1 MDRRYRK
8 TIIAGNWKMN
18 ITPSE
23 AKKLASELTHL
34 SSVKETSVI
43 LCVPAID
50 ITTVKRALRQTRIAV
65 GGQNCHFESKGA
77 FTGEISPEMLVDS
90 GAKYVIIGHSE
101 RRTMFGD
108 TNDIVHK
115 KVVAAIKAGL
125 CPIICVGETEE
136 QRTQGITAEVIR
148 MQIKTAVSGLSAEE
162 FRKIVI
168 AYEPIWAIGTG
179 NTATPDDANEVCKTI
194 RICLRELYGAR
205 PSRSISILYGGSMND
220 KNAAALLAMP
230 HIDGGLIGGASLK
243 PDAFSAIVEASK
255 A

>member
-23 AKKLASELTHL
+23 AKKLTTALLPL
-34 SSVKETSVI
+34 SAVKDTSIV

-50 ITTVKRALRQTRIAV
+50 ITTVKRTLRQTRIAV

-77 FTGEISPEMLVDS
+77 FTGEISPEMLIDA

-101 RRTMFGD
+101 RRSMFGD
-108 TNDIVHK
+108 TDEIVRK
-115 KVVAAIKAGL
+115 KIASAIAAGL
-125 CPIICVGETEE
+125 RPILCVGETEE
-136 QRTQGITAEVIR
+136 QRKQGVTEEIIR
-148 MQIKTAVSGLSAEE
+148 VQIKSAVYGLSADD
-162 FRKIVI
+162 FRKIVV

-179 NTATPDDANEVCKTI
+179 NTATPEDANEVCKLI
-194 RICLRELYGAR
+194 RTCLRELYGAR
-205 PSRSISILYGGSMND
+205 PSRSISILYGGSMNE
-220 KNAAALLAMP
+220 KNAKALLAMP

-243 PDAFSAIVEASK
+243 PDAFAAIVEASK